1 MDKKTE
7 VSKTI
12 NGREGTAT
20 GSIAI
25 RYLLHL
31 LRMDGWKE
39 GRRGG
44 GRKGGQKGGK
54 GEGEREEKEG
64 VEGEKKNK

>member
-12 NGREGTAT
+12 NGREATAT

-44 GRKGGQKGGK
+44 GRKG
-54 GEGEREEKEG
+54 EG
-64 VEGEKKNK
+64 VG